1 MECGDLSP
9 LLVGGGWTPDRR
21 IKPQTGGCDLSQR
34 PRRRLAGA
42 LQRRRKKTLSTN
54 ERDLIVG
61 GQAVIEGVM
70 MRTPNAYAVAVRKAD
85 GTIVNI
91 SARLPKWSDKYPLL
105 KLPVLRGSAVL
116 VQSMGLGIK
125 ALNYS
130 ANEAFGDAQEAETK
144 EVRVALTPAVIEG
157 EGDFAGLT
165 GAIPGLF
172 PVPTQK
178 RAKDEMKKGG
188 TAAAAGSIIF
198 AMIFNLLLF
207 VAAPLL
213 LTNALFIGAGWAPSP
228 AATETTAG
236 SRQTPGAAANV
247 SDGSSTNA
255 GSETVNDAWYSRG
268 RRTVKTYLHP
278 VRPSVAF
285 NLIDGG
291 IRMSFFLIMIF
302 SFSLLKDIRRVFEYH
317 GAEHKTVFTWEK
329 GLALTVANARPQPR
343 QHPRCGTSFLMVVM
357 LVSIALFSV
366 IKFDSLVYNFLVRV
380 ALVPLVAGLSYEII
394 RLSAKK
400 ESGWFFKL
408 ITKPGVWLQN
418 ITTQEPDDGQLE
430 VAIEA
435 LKESLKLEPQT
446 GEAALAPLS

>member
-1 MECGDLSP
+1 
-9 LLVGGGWTPDRR
+9 
-21 IKPQTGGCDLSQR
+21 
-34 PRRRLAGA
+34 
-42 LQRRRKKTLSTN
+42 
-54 ERDLIVG
+54 
-61 GQAVIEGVM
+61 M

-91 SARLPKWSDKYPLL
+91 AARLPKWSDKYPLL

-130 ANEAFGDAQEAETK
+130 ANEAFGDAQEAEAQAEAQTQTQQ
-144 EVRVALTPAVIEG
+144 VRVTLTPAVIEG

-165 GAIPGLF
+165 GAVPGLF
-172 PVPTQK
+172 PVPTQT

-198 AMIFNLLLF
+198 AMIFNVLLF

-228 AATETTAG
+228 ALEVSSQTAN
-236 SRQTPGAAANV
+236 SAAAPNTV
-247 SDGSSTNA
+247 A
-255 GSETVNDAWYSRG
+255 GANSNTASAASDAWYARG
-268 RRTVKTYLHP
+268 WRTVKTYLHP
-278 VRPSVAF
+278 VRPSIAF
-285 NLIDGG
+285 NLIDGA
-291 IRMSFFLIMIF
+291 IRMTFFLVMIF

-317 GAEHKTVFTWEK
+317 GAEHKTVFTWEA
-329 GLALTVANARPQPR
+329 GLPLTVENARPQPR

-357 LVSIALFSV
+357 LVSIVLFSI
-366 IKFDSLVYNFLVRV
+366 IKFDSLVYNFLVRL

-400 ESGWFFKL
+400 EGGWFFKL
-408 ITKPGVWLQN
+408 ITRPGVWLQN
-418 ITTQEPDDGQLE
+418 ITTQEPDDQQLE

-435 LKESLKLEPQT
+435 LKESLKLEPKP

>member
-1 MECGDLSP
+1 
-9 LLVGGGWTPDRR
+9 
-21 IKPQTGGCDLSQR
+21 
-34 PRRRLAGA
+34 
-42 LQRRRKKTLSTN
+42 LSTN

-70 MRTPNAYAVAVRKAD
+70 MRTPNAYAIAVRKAD

-91 SARLPKWSDKYPLL
+91 AARLPKWGDKYPLL
-105 KLPVLRGSAVL
+105 KLPVLRGSAML

-130 ANEAFGDAQEAETK
+130 ANEAFGDAQEAEAK

-165 GAIPGLF
+165 GAVPGLI

-178 RAKDEMKKGG
+178 RAKDEMKSGG

-198 AMIFNLLLF
+198 AMIFNILLF

-228 AATETTAG
+228 
-236 SRQTPGAAANV
+236 
-247 SDGSSTNA
+247 STNA
-255 GSETVNDAWYSRG
+255 NTTVAATQQTASAPNATVAGSNASDSGAPAWYARAWS
-268 RRTVKTYLHP
+268 TVRTYLHP

-285 NLIDGG
+285 NLIDGL

-317 GAEHKTVFTWEK
+317 GAEHKTVFTWEA
-329 GLALTVANARPQPR
+329 GLPLTVENARPQPR
-343 QHPRCGTSFLMVVM
+343 QHPRCGTSFLMLVM

-366 IKFDSLVYNFLVRV
+366 IKFDSLVYNFSVRL

-408 ITKPGVWLQN
+408 ITRPGVWLQN

-435 LKESLKLEPQT
+435 LKESLKLEPQP

>member
-1 MECGDLSP
+1 MFKYAGRR
-9 LLVGGGWTPDRR
+9 TPKRV
-21 IKPQTGGCDLSQR
+21 
-34 PRRRLAGA
+34 
-42 LQRRRKKTLSTN
+42 KTLSTN

-70 MRTPNAYAVAVRKAD
+70 MRTPNAYAIAVRKAD

-91 SARLPKWSDKYPLL
+91 AARLPKWSAKYPIL
-105 KLPVLRGSAVL
+105 KLPVLRGSALL

-130 ANEAFGDAQEAETK
+130 ANEAFGDAQEADAK
-144 EVRVALTPAVIEG
+144 EVRVVLTPAMIEG

-165 GAIPGLF
+165 GAVPGLI

-178 RAKDEMKKGG
+178 RAKDEMKQGG

-198 AMIFNLLLF
+198 AMIFNILLF

-213 LTNALFIGAGWAPSP
+213 LTNALFIGAGWAPAPVRTANTVSSSGQ
-228 AATETTAG
+228 TAG
-236 SRQTPGAAANV
+236 APNATA
-247 SDGSSTNA
+247 DGSSVSDSNA
-255 GSETVNDAWYSRG
+255 PAWYSRAWT
-268 RRTVKTYLHP
+268 TVRTYLHP

-285 NLIDGG
+285 NLIDGL

-317 GAEHKTVFTWEK
+317 GAEHKTVFTWEA
-329 GLALTVANARPQPR
+329 GLPLTVENARPQPR

-366 IKFDSLVYNFLVRV
+366 IKFDSLVYNFLVRL

-400 ESGWFFKL
+400 EGGWFFKL
-408 ITKPGVWLQN
+408 ITRPGVWLQN

>member
-1 MECGDLSP
+1 M
-9 LLVGGGWTPDRR
+9 
-21 IKPQTGGCDLSQR
+21 
-34 PRRRLAGA
+34 
-42 LQRRRKKTLSTN
+42 STN

-70 MRTPNAYAVAVRKAD
+70 MRTPNAYAIAVRKAD
-85 GTIVNI
+85 GSIINI
-91 SARLPKWSDKYPLL
+91 SARLPKWSDKYPIL

-125 ALNYS
+125 ALNFS
-130 ANEAFGDAQEAETK
+130 ANEAFADAEEAETE
-144 EVRVALTPAVIEG
+144 EVRVTLTPAAIEG

-165 GAIPGLF
+165 GAVPGLF

-178 RAKDEMKKGG
+178 RSRDEMKKGG

-198 AMIFNLLLF
+198 ALIFNVLLF

-213 LTNALFIGAGWAPSP
+213 LTNALFIYAGWAPSP
-228 AATETTAG
+228 AGTAPASQPTVAGNPSTGLNTTPATAEESA
-236 SRQTPGAAANV
+236 
-247 SDGSSTNA
+247 
-255 GSETVNDAWYSRG
+255 AWYTRG
-268 RRTVKTYLHP
+268 TRTIKTYLHP

-285 NLIDGG
+285 NLIDGV
-291 IRMSFFLIMIF
+291 IRMTFFLIMIF

-317 GAEHKTVFTWEK
+317 GAEHKTVFTWEA
-329 GLALTVANARPQPR
+329 GLPLTVANARPQKR

-366 IKFDSLVYNFLVRV
+366 IKFDSLLYNFSVRI

-400 ESGWFFKL
+400 ESGWFFKM
-408 ITKPGVWLQN
+408 ITRPGVWLQN
-418 ITTQEPDDGQLE
+418 ITTQEPDDQQLE

-435 LKESLKLEPQT
+435 LKESLKLEPQAAE
-446 GEAALAPLS
+446 GALAPLS